1 MPLYDAG
8 MKIDT
13 LAQLVNWAA
22 AQAADIVQG
31 LPPAQAGKAVEDIAG
46 VIWRHA
52 FGQGLRPGDDWG
64 WILAQYDSQRLRE
77 IVAASAEPPNRRG
90 R

>member
-46 VIWRHA
+46 VIWRHG

-64 WILAQYDSQRLRE
+64 WILAQYEPPRLRE
-77 IVAASAEPPNRRG
+77 IVAASTEPPSRRG

>member
-1 MPLYDAG
+1 MRLYDDG

-13 LAQLVNWAA
+13 LTQLVNWAA
-22 AQAADIVQG
+22 AQAADIVEG

-46 VIWRHA
+46 VIWRHG
-52 FGQGLRPGDDWG
+52 FGQGLRPGDEWG

-77 IVAASAEPPNRRG
+77 IVAASAEPTRG
-90 R
+90 RGR

>member
-22 AQAADIVQG
+22 AQAADSVQG

-46 VIWRHA
+46 VIWRHG

-77 IVAASAEPPNRRG
+77 IVAASTEPPSRRG